1 MTVRL
6 LRPFNGMPI
15 NAIVTLGAATENAL
29 VSSFDA
35 TFDLS
40 GGVPWNPNYPFDNLT
55 PTAKGV
61 SAEDFGASPNASAA
75 TNTAAIQN
83 ALSVR
88 GTVTLLTP
96 GTYVVF
102 DDFVPAI
109 TLLVG
114 QGVQLVTTSGRTIK
128 TLSAFVKPFV
138 GTAQGYRTVLFGD
151 SMTDL
156 YQQVIAPSSMV
167 YNKATGDLTI
177 TAAGHQQV
185 AGWYIFFWNKNYDGL
200 LKARRYQVTQRVD
213 ANILMINVG
222 ANLPSVPDGSLALG
236 TSFIRLE
243 SIQNAETWFTW
254 FQYVNGNRFN
264 VVYNGG
270 QSGDTTAQCLARVQE
285 ACLDYVPDVVFM
297 QMPGINEVGLVD
309 TDTIIANR
317 NLLIDRILAQ
327 VPRLVVLTTTPVAA
341 GEVRAT
347 VRMMQRVQ
355 QMNQALREYCYN
367 KPNVLLVDSYG
378 LIVDPADTTGLAKAA
393 LLQTSD
399 RIHYSMRGGK
409 AIADLAWNQVQSA
422 FPTRSPSLPTSTA
435 DNFVSSAVALSAVTR
450 TNNVITA
457 TSAGHGYFTG
467 DIAKVFSATG
477 ASEALNE
484 WVVVTR
490 IDSNT
495 VSFGSVGANGSITGT
510 ISLGSNNNLMSNP
523 LLTGAGAPVGG
534 GIVGNYATGLN
545 AFLTGSPTCTGSLV
559 ARADGYGQNQR
570 SVMTATVAQDRVS
583 VVTNITD
590 ILRHIKAGRT
600 YVAEAEFIIT
610 DVPGSN
616 LSEIRFNLAFIC
628 DGVTTQT
635 YALGGYAGGPTLDTN
650 PGVLHVKTPPL
661 VCPSFTA
668 ITQARMDATFRCS
681 AAGTAVTIDIGRIAF
696 REYDP
701 LFNTIG

>member
-1 MTVRL
+1 MTIRL
-6 LRPFNGMPI
+6 LRPFNGMPT
-15 NAIVTLGAATENAL
+15 NAIVTLDTATEAAL
-29 VSSFDA
+29 VASFGASTTLTGGTPWYPGKPFDA
-35 TFDLS
+35 LPAPAES
-40 GGVPWNPNYPFDNLT
+40 M
-55 PTAKGV
+55 
-61 SAEDFGASPNASAA
+61 SAEYFGASPNASAD
-75 TNTAAIQN
+75 TNAAAIQN
-83 ALSVR
+83 ALNAR
-88 GTVTLLTP
+88 GTATLLTT
-96 GTYVVF
+96 GTYIVSDKFTSTVS
-102 DDFVPAI
+102 
-109 TLLVG
+109 LLVG
-114 QGVQLVTTSGRTIK
+114 PGVQLVTPSGRTIK
-128 TLSAFVKPFV
+128 TLSQFVKSFG
-138 GTAQGYRTVLFGD
+138 GTTQGYRTVLFGD

-156 YQQVIAPSSMV
+156 YQQVIAPTSMI
-167 YNKATGDLTI
+167 YNKATGELGI
-177 TAAGHQQV
+177 VAASHQQV
-185 AGWYIFFWNKNYDGL
+185 TGWYVFFWNKNYPSL
-200 LKARRYQVTQRVD
+200 LKARRYQVTRRVSAD
-213 ANILMINVG
+213 ALVINVG
-222 ANLPSVPDGSLALG
+222 ANLPDVPEGSLALG

-270 QSGDTTAQCLARVQE
+270 QSGDTTAQCLARLQE

-327 VPRLVVLTTTPVAA
+327 VPRLVLLTTTPVAA

-367 KPNVLLVDSYG
+367 KSNVLLVDSYG

-422 FPTRSPSLPTSTA
+422 FPTRSASLPTSTA
-435 DNFVSSAVALSAVTR
+435 DNFVSSAVALSAVSR
-450 TNNVITA
+450 SANVITA

-495 VSFGSVGANGSITGT
+495 VSFPSVGANGSITGT

-559 ARADGYGQNQR
+559 ARSDGYGQNQR
-570 SVMTATVAQDRVS
+570 SVLTATLAQDRVS

-600 YVAEAEFIIT
+600 YVAEAEINIT

-661 VCPSFTA
+661 VCPAFTA
-668 ITQARMDATFRCS
+668 ITQARIDATFRCS
-681 AAGTAVTIDIGRIAF
+681 AAGTAVTIDIGRVAF

-701 LFNTIG
+701 MFQNVG